1 MGGKEKEK
9 QVTVSVTL
17 EIVLTKEDID
27 DIMCGALE
35 GGINYWCRK
44 AEVVGD
50 YLGEYASEQIGR
62 GGMLKLYDSEGDK
75 TYELTRDKLLDG
87 IKKYCEDTK
96 RPYDIMYAGVN
107 SVGCSTGE
115 YGLDCCMVDATVADM
130 IIQYAVMG
138 EIVYG

>member
-1 MGGKEKEK
+1 MNDFKVKVELEVN
-9 QVTVSVTL
+9 VTQ
-17 EIVLTKEDID
+17 EDID
-27 DIMCGALE
+27 DIVTTALE

-50 YLGEYASEQIGR
+50 YLGECASEQISR

-130 IIQYAVMG
+130 IIQYAVME